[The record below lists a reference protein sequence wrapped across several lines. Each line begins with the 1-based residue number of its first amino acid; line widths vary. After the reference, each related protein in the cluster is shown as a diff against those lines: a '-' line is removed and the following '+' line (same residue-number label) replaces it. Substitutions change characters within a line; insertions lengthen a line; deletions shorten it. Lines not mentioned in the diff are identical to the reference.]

1 MMRLPID
8 KQAHFLAG
16 YCIAMTAALLLP
28 AWYGF
33 LISTVAGLLKETYDH
48 ISKRGTPDRW
58 DALATMLG
66 ALAGE
71 IIFQVIKG

>member
-1 MMRLPID
+1 MIPID

-16 YCIAMTAALLLP
+16 YCIALTVALIAP
-28 AWYGF
+28 DWYGF
-33 LISTVAGLLKETYDH
+33 LIATVAGLAKEAYDH
-48 ISKRGTPDRW
+48 FSKRGTPDKW

-71 IIFQVIKG
+71 IIHQVLKGT

>member
-1 MMRLPID
+1 LIPID

-16 YCIAMTAALLLP
+16 YCIALSVALMLP

-33 LISTVAGLLKETYDH
+33 LIATVAGLAKEASDYF
-48 ISKRGTPDRW
+48 SKRGTPDKW

-71 IIFQVIKG
+71 IIHQVIKGI